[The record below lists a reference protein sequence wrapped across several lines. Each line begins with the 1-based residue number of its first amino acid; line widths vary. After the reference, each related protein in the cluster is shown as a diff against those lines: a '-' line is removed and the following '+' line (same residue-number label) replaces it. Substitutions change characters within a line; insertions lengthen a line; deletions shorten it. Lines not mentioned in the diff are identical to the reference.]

1 VQHTDVWLADY
12 YDHELPAWRCRQ
24 VESHLADCPVCR
36 ERLEDLRLLSHTLAG
51 YGMPDT
57 MIGAERFRSQV
68 MLRLPR
74 RDASDGRRT
83 AWLWWAVPVSLV
95 CVLVALLAF
104 SGLSQMTVW
113 VVSMVRW
120 SGLGGPLASLLPPG
134 AGSEGM
140 LGDLLR
146 SFLLPLVGIAWQML
160 LCALLFLVFVPYVGW
175 VGVLFRARQRSD
187 ALKGGTRGPL

>member
-1 VQHTDVWLADY
+1 MQHPDVWLADY

-68 MLRLPR
+68 VLRLPR
-74 RDASDGRRT
+74 RIASDRRRT

-95 CVLVALLAF
+95 CVLVALLAL

-120 SGLGGPLASLLPPG
+120 SGLGGGMASLLTPV
-134 AGSEGM
+134 AGSEGVFSD
-140 LGDLLR
+140 LGPLLL
-146 SFLLPLVGIAWQML
+146 SLIGIAWQTL
-160 LCALLFLVFVPYVGW
+160 LCALLVLVFVPYVGW
-175 VGVLFRARQRSD
+175 VAVLIRARQRSD
-187 ALKGGTRGPL
+187 VLKGGTRGPL